1 MGGGGGGEYRVKLP
15 KGEGV
20 GGWDLFTFTGL
31 MESEKMPCAHSNVFF
46 LTLHFLH
53 HF

>member
-15 KGEGV
+15 KG
-20 GGWDLFTFTGL
+20 GGGTNL
-31 MESEKMPCAHSNVFF
+31 HSQVNWKGERCHVHTVNVFF